1 MTVASERREIV
12 IAGGGFAG
20 SILAR
25 ALHAEGRDVLL
36 LERGRHPR
44 FALGESSTPL
54 ANLALERLAV
64 RYGFE
69 DLWDLAAHGRWRR
82 RLPRVGRGLK
92 RGFCFYSHEPGEVF
106 SPGPSSD
113 RRLVVA
119 ASPDDDAADNQ
130 WLRADVDR
138 FLFERARAEGV
149 DCREDTAVEIVAA
162 GGDVQDGAVRLPA
175 GPARREG
182 SVGLPDGPAARE
194 GSVGPPDGRGAR
206 DGPVRIRAGD
216 RIVEAGLLVDATG
229 GSPLAG
235 GLGARVVA
243 PRLQTSL
250 VYSHFAGVAP
260 FEDGGG
266 GPESDP
272 GRREAR
278 GDKPAAFERAGGW
291 PASPF
296 PERWSASHHLL
307 EEGWMYQL
315 RFDDGTVS
323 AGFLLTEE
331 RPGPPEA
338 AFAALLER
346 YPSLAL
352 QFADSA
358 PLRPVAS
365 RSNVAWRRDR
375 AAGRGWLL
383 LPHSY
388 AFADP
393 MFSTG
398 IAWSLLAVER
408 VADLCRNG
416 LPAAGELERYG
427 RLVAAEADH
436 IDRLLA
442 AAYRLM
448 PAMDRFAAAAMVYF
462 AAASFDELRQRLAD
476 PPSEGCCWEGFLGAG
491 DGRRRLFE
499 ELDERSEGDGE
510 NRLLDK
516 RSAVVGGERAGS
528 RVGRAG
534 HRALEPD
541 RPPGPAPPQRLPGRP
556 GRHGAADGPD
566 RHGPGTRRAGVAAQV
581 AAAAKSGSP
590 RCGATMTAE

>member
-1 MTVASERREIV
+1 M
-12 IAGGGFAG
+12 
-20 SILAR
+20 
-25 ALHAEGRDVLL
+25 LL
-36 LERGRHPR
+36 VERGRHPR

-82 RLPRVGRGLK
+82 RLPEVGRGLK
-92 RGFCFYSHEPGEVF
+92 RGFCFYEHEPGEAF
-106 SPGPSSD
+106 SPGPASG

-119 ASPDDDAADNQ
+119 ASPDDDVADNQ

-149 DCREDTAVEIVAA
+149 DCREETAVEV
-162 GGDVQDGAVRLPA
+162 V
-175 GPARREG
+175 
-182 SVGLPDGPAARE
+182 SVPRD
-194 GSVGPPDGRGAR
+194 RG
-206 DGPVRIRAGD
+206 DGPVRLRAGGQV
-216 RIVEAGLLVDATG
+216 VEAGLFVDATG
-229 GSPLAG
+229 GSPLAA
-235 GLGARVVA
+235 GLGAGEA
-243 PRLQTSL
+243 SPRLRTSL

-260 FEDGGG
+260 FERD
-266 GPESDP
+266 E
-272 GRREAR
+272 
-278 GDKPAAFERAGGW
+278 GW
-291 PASPF
+291 PDSPF
-296 PERWSASHHLL
+296 SERWSASHHLL

-315 RFDDGTVS
+315 RFDDGSVS
-323 AGFLLTEE
+323 AGFLLAGDPAGE
-331 RPGPPEA
+331 PEA
-338 AFAALLER
+338 VFASLLDR
-346 YPSLAL
+346 YPSLAV

-365 RSNVAWRRDR
+365 RSGVAWRRDR

-416 LPAAGELERYG
+416 LPATGDLERYG

-436 IDRLLA
+436 IDRLLV

-448 PAMDRFAAAAMVYF
+448 PVMERFTAAAMVYF
-462 AAASFDELRQRLAD
+462 AAASFDELRQRLLDA
-476 PPSEGCCWEGFLGAG
+476 PPEGWCWQGFLGAG

-499 ELDERSEGDGE
+499 ELDERSATGGE
-510 NRLLDK
+510 SGSLAEWLGPAIERWNLIGLLDPRRCNAYPVDLEDMERRAVEVAAGLGLDTAELRRRWPRL
-516 RSAVVGGERAGS
+516 RS
-528 RVGRAG
+528 
-534 HRALEPD
+534 PD
-541 RPPGPAPPQRLPGRP
+541 RMME
-556 GRHGAADGPD
+556 
-566 RHGPGTRRAGVAAQV
+566 AG
-581 AAAAKSGSP
+581 
-590 RCGATMTAE
+590 

>member
-1 MTVASERREIV
+1 MTVGPERREVV

-82 RLPRVGRGLK
+82 RLPEVGRGRK
-92 RGFCFYSHEPGEVF
+92 RGFCFYEHEPGEAF
-106 SPGPSSD
+106 SPGPASA

-119 ASPDDDAADNQ
+119 ASPDDEAADNQ

-149 DCREDTAVEIVAA
+149 DCREETAVEV
-162 GGDVQDGAVRLPA
+162 V
-175 GPARREG
+175 
-182 SVGLPDGPAARE
+182 SVPRDSG
-194 GSVGPPDGRGAR
+194 
-206 DGPVRIRAGD
+206 DGPVRLRAGGQ
-216 RIVEAGLLVDATG
+216 VLEAGLLVDATG
-229 GSPLAG
+229 GSPLAA
-235 GLGARVVA
+235 GLGAGETS
-243 PRLQTSL
+243 PRLRTSL
-250 VYSHFAGVAP
+250 VYSHFAGAAP
-260 FEDGGG
+260 FERDV
-266 GPESDP
+266 
-272 GRREAR
+272 
-278 GDKPAAFERAGGW
+278 GW
-291 PASPF
+291 PDSPF

-315 RFDDGTVS
+315 RFDDGSVS
-323 AGFLLTEE
+323 AGFLLAEE
-331 RPGPPEA
+331 RPGAAEA
-338 AFAALLER
+338 VFASLLDR

-352 QFADSA
+352 QFADSR

-365 RSNVAWRRDR
+365 RSAVAWRRDR
-375 AAGRGWLL
+375 AGGPGWLL

-408 VADLCRNG
+408 VADLCRRR
-416 LPAAGELERYG
+416 LPATEDLERYG

-436 IDRLLA
+436 IDRLLV

-448 PAMDRFAAAAMVYF
+448 PAMERFTAAAMVYF
-462 AAASFDELRQRLAD
+462 AAASFDELRQRLLDA
-476 PPSEGCCWEGFLGAG
+476 PPEGWCWQGFLGAG

-499 ELDERSEGDGE
+499 ELDERSAAGGE
-510 NRLLDK
+510 SGSLAEWLGPAIERWNLIGLLDPRRCNAYPVDLEDMERRTVEVAAGLGLDAATLRRRWPRL
-516 RSAVVGGERAGS
+516 RS
-528 RVGRAG
+528 
-534 HRALEPD
+534 PD
-541 RPPGPAPPQRLPGRP
+541 RMMEP
-556 GRHGAADGPD
+556 
-566 RHGPGTRRAGVAAQV
+566 V
-581 AAAAKSGSP
+581 
-590 RCGATMTAE
+590 

>member
-1 MTVASERREIV
+1 M

-64 RYGFE
+64 RYGFD

-82 RLPRVGRGLK
+82 RLPEVGRGLK
-92 RGFCFYSHEPGEVF
+92 RGFCFYQHEPGEAF
-106 SPGPSSD
+106 SPGPSSS

-149 DCREDTAVEIVAA
+149 DCREETPVEVIPVPGDP
-162 GGDVQDGAVRLPA
+162 GG
-175 GPARREG
+175 
-182 SVGLPDGPAARE
+182 
-194 GSVGPPDGRGAR
+194 
-206 DGPVRIRAGD
+206 GPVRLRAGD
-216 RIVEAGLLVDATG
+216 RTVEAGLLIDATG
-229 GSPLAG
+229 GSPLAAS
-235 GLGARVVA
+235 LGAGEA
-243 PRLQTSL
+243 SLRLRTGL

-260 FEDGGG
+260 FE
-266 GPESDP
+266 
-272 GRREAR
+272 
-278 GDKPAAFERAGGW
+278 RAEGW
-291 PASPF
+291 PDSPF

-315 RFDDGTVS
+315 RFDDGSMS
-323 AGFLLTEE
+323 AGFLLTGD
-331 RPGPPEA
+331 PVDEA
-338 AFAALLER
+338 GTMFASLLDR

-352 QFADSA
+352 QFADST

-365 RSNVAWRRDR
+365 RSAVAYRRDR

-398 IAWSLLAVER
+398 IAWSLLAAER
-408 VADLCRNG
+408 VADLCRKG
-416 LPAAGELERYG
+416 VPADGPLERYR
-427 RLVAAEADH
+427 RLLAAEADH
-436 IDRLLA
+436 IDRLLV
-442 AAYRLM
+442 AAYRAM
-448 PAMDRFAAAAMVYF
+448 PDMERFAAPAMVYF
-462 AAASFDELRQRLAD
+462 AAASFDELRQRLLD
-476 PPSEGCCWEGFLGAG
+476 PPTEGWCWQGFLGAD
-491 DGRRRLFE
+491 DGRCRLFQ
-499 ELDERSEGDGE
+499 ELDERSAAEGGNGSPAE
-510 NRLLDK
+510 WVGPAIERWNLIGLLDP
-516 RSAVVGGERAGS
+516 RRCNAYPVDLEDMER
-528 RVGRAG
+528 R
-534 HRALEPD
+534 
-541 RPPGPAPPQRLPGRP
+541 
-556 GRHGAADGPD
+556 
-566 RHGPGTRRAGVAAQV
+566 AAQV
-581 AAAAKSGSP
+581 AAGLGLDAATLRRRWPRLRSPDQLSVRRPSGRQGAGAAKRRARAP
-590 RCGATMTAE
+590 ARR